1 MSGDLVFENLD
12 QVPTLADPVSSVGS
26 FNASSIAGLALLGVG
41 VGFGVKKVFF
51 DSKKNEKEIKKKK
64 FSCTSGKCKRNV

>member
-1 MSGDLVFENLD
+1 MSDLVFENID
-12 QVPTLADPVSSVGS
+12 QVPTLAGPVSSSVGS
-26 FNASSIAGLALLGVG
+26 FTPSSVAGLALLGLG
-41 VGFGVKKVFF
+41 VGYGVKKVFF